1 MDKDALIEQLKKV
14 LATTFS
20 FYLKSQNYH
29 WNVTGPNFAQYHDF
43 FGKVYEEVHGSVD
56 EIAEEIRKHG
66 SFAPGSLTRFSAL
79 TVIDD
84 ELAIPE
90 PAIMFVRLAKDNDTI
105 IRELYTA
112 FNVADEIGEPG
123 TADFIA
129 GRIGYH
135 EKLRW
140 MLKSF

>member
-112 FNVADEIGEPG
+112 FNVADEIGEQG